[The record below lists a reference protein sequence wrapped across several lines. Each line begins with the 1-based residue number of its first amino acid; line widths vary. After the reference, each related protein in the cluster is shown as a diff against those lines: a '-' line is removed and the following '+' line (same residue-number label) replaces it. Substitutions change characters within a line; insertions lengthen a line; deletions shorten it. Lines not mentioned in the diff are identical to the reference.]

1 MVMGFMAGC
10 GLPGFANFAGE
21 ATVLFGSWKS
31 LPWIVVA
38 ASWSGLIL
46 GAVYMLRAL
55 RSILYGEERK
65 ELTAVIDLGWWR
77 RLPFA
82 LLIAALL
89 LFGLAPS
96 LLSRRI
102 EPVAKEIVKAATNRS
117 TPSRVAAVVVTP

>member
-1 MVMGFMAGC
+1 
-10 GLPGFANFAGE
+10 
-21 ATVLFGSWKS
+21 
-31 LPWIVVA
+31 
-38 ASWSGLIL
+38 
-46 GAVYMLRAL
+46 MLRAL